1 MLNLKKL
8 ENEVYLYHLH
18 LSFIFMFETIKH
30 ANEFF
35 KLKSNSLVMIFNLL
49 FYAMFIL
56 LSTLFLPLF
65 FIISNIFTM
74 SFIHSM
80 HRYFKLIKGVEENK

>member
-1 MLNLKKL
+1 MKRVLFCANINHMLNLKKL

-35 KLKSNSLVMIFNLL
+35 KLKLNNLMIFNLL
-49 FYAMFIL
+49 FCAMFIL
-56 LSTLFLPLF
+56 LPTLFLPLF
-65 FIISNIFTM
+65 
-74 SFIHSM
+74 SFLET
-80 HRYFKLIKGVEENK
+80 FLQ